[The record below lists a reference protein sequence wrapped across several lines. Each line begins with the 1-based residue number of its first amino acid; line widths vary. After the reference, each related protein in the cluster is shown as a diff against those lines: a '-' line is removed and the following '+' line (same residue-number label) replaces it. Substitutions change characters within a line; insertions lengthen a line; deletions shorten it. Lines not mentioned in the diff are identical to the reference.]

1 MTRFASGSLPRY
13 ILQRVLLVLPMIW
26 VILTLVFI
34 VLRVAPGD
42 PVSAALGDRLDAEA
56 LDQRREALGYNDP
69 LILQYWNYLVSVAKL
84 DFGTTFSD
92 NRPVLEVM
100 RDNGGAT
107 LSLTLSAF
115 LIALLVGIPLGLL
128 AGRYRDTVPDVL
140 IRLFGIVS
148 YAAPIFFVGYLL
160 QLYVARPLGLP
171 TSGAAGVET
180 VFYME
185 RDGLN
190 KTHIILVDAFLAFL
204 GGNSYYI
211 EDVLKH
217 LLLPAV
223 TLGLLICGVFI
234 RLVRVNILQTMQSD
248 YVEAAEARG
257 ISRGKVT
264 RRHAFRNALVPVIT
278 VIGLQFALLLGGAVL
293 TESTFNW
300 PGLGDKLVGYINER
314 DYVAVQGIVTI
325 FAIAVVLISVLVD
338 IVNALI
344 DPRVRY

>member
-1 MTRFASGSLPRY
+1 MSRTGSGSLPRY
-13 ILQRVLLVLPMIW
+13 ILQRTILVIPMIW

-42 PVSAALGDRLDAEA
+42 PVSAALGGKLDQDA
-56 LDQRREALGYNDP
+56 LDQRREALGFNRP
-69 LILQYWNYLVSVAKL
+69 ILAQYWDYLSSVMRL

-92 NRPVLEVM
+92 NQPVLRVV

-107 LSLTLSAF
+107 LSLTLAAF
-115 LIALLVGIPLGLL
+115 VIALLVGIPLGLL
-128 AGRYRDTVPDVL
+128 AGRYRDSFPDVL
-140 IRLFGIVS
+140 IRLFGILS

-160 QLYVARPLGLP
+160 QAYVAKPLGLP
-171 TSGAAGVET
+171 TSGMASPITAFT
-180 VFYME
+180 VQP
-185 RDGLN
+185 
-190 KTHIILVDAFLAFL
+190 KTHILLIDVFIN
-204 GGNSYYI
+204 GNSTAI

-217 LLLPAV
+217 LVLPAT

-257 ISRGKVT
+257 LAHGKVT
-264 RRHAFRNALVPVIT
+264 WRHAFRNALVPVIT

-300 PGLGDKLVGYINER
+300 PGLGQKLVTYINDR
-314 DYVAVQGIVTI
+314 DYGAVQGIITI
-325 FAIAVVLISVLVD
+325 FAVAVVLISLLVD

>member
-1 MTRFASGSLPRY
+1 MTRAGSGSLPRY
-13 ILQRVLLVLPMIW
+13 ILQRAILVIPMIW
-26 VILTLVFI
+26 VILTLVFV

-42 PVSAALGDRLDAEA
+42 PVSAALGGKLDQEA
-56 LDQRREALGYNDP
+56 LDQRREALGFNRP
-69 LILQYWNYLVSVAKL
+69 LIAQYWDYLSSVFRL

-92 NRPVLEVM
+92 NQPVLHVI

-107 LSLTLSAF
+107 LSLTLAAF
-115 LIALLVGIPLGLL
+115 VIALLVGIPLGLI
-128 AGRYRDTVPDVL
+128 AGRYRDSVPDVV
-140 IRLFGIVS
+140 IRLFGILT
-148 YAAPIFFVGYLL
+148 YAAPVFFVGFLL
-160 QLYVARPLGLP
+160 QVYVAKPLGLP
-171 TSGAAGVET
+171 TSGASSPITAFT
-180 VFYME
+180 V
-185 RDGLN
+185 
-190 KTHIILVDAFLAFL
+190 KPVTHILLLDVFLSGDGTA
-204 GGNSYYI
+204 I

-257 ISRGKVT
+257 IGRAKVT
-264 RRHAFRNALVPVIT
+264 WRHAFRNALVPVIT

-300 PGLGDKLVGYINER
+300 PGLGQKLVDYINDR
-314 DYVAVQGIVTI
+314 DYGAVQGIITI
-325 FAIAVVLISVLVD
+325 FAIAVVLISLLVD
-338 IVNALI
+338 IVNALV

>member
-1 MTRFASGSLPRY
+1 MHMTRSGSCSLPRY
-13 ILQRVLLVLPMIW
+13 ILQRVLLVIPMIW
-26 VILTLVFI
+26 VILTLVFV

-42 PVSAALGDRLDAEA
+42 PVSAALGGRLNEEA
-56 LDQRREALGYNDP
+56 LDQRREALGLNEP
-69 LILQYWNYLVSVAKL
+69 LIAQYWDYLSSVFRL

-92 NRPVLEVM
+92 NQPVLRVI

-107 LSLTLSAF
+107 LSLTLAAF
-115 LIALLVGIPLGLL
+115 AVALLVGLPLGMV
-128 AGRYRDTVPDVL
+128 AGRFRDSAGDVV
-140 IRLFGIVS
+140 IRMFGILS
-148 YAAPIFFVGYLL
+148 YAAPIFFVGFLL
-160 QLYVARPLGLP
+160 QVYVAQPLGLP
-171 TSGAAGVET
+171 TSGMASPIT
-180 VFYME
+180 VFTVE
-185 RDGLN
+185 PV
-190 KTHIILVDAFLAFL
+190 THILLIDVFLSGDGAA
-204 GGNSYYI
+204 I

-234 RLVRVNILQTMQSD
+234 RLVRVNILQTNQAD

-264 RRHAFRNALVPVIT
+264 RNHAFRNALVPVIT

-300 PGLGDKLVGYINER
+300 PGLGQKLVEYINNR
-314 DYVAVQGIVTI
+314 DYGAVQGIITI
-325 FAIAVVLISVLVD
+325 FAVAVVLISLLVD
-338 IVNALI
+338 IVNALV

>member
-13 ILQRVLLVLPMIW
+13 ILQRAILVLPMIW

-34 VLRVAPGD
+34 MLRVAPGD
-42 PVSAALGDRLDAEA
+42 PVSAALGGKLDEEA
-56 LDQRREALGYNDP
+56 LDQRRDALGLNDP
-69 LILQYWNYLVSVAKL
+69 ILEQYWDYLSSVLRL

-92 NRPVLEVM
+92 NQPVLRVV

-107 LSLTLSAF
+107 LTLTVAAF
-115 LIALLVGIPLGLL
+115 VLALLVGIPLGLL
-128 AGRYRDTVPDVL
+128 AGRYRDSLPDVG
-140 IRLFGIVS
+140 IRLFGILT
-148 YAAPIFFVGYLL
+148 YAAPVFFVGYLM
-160 QLYVARPLGLP
+160 QVYVAQPLGLP
-171 TSGAAGVET
+171 TSGQASPIT
-180 VFYME
+180 VFMVE
-185 RDGLN
+185 P
-190 KTHIILVDAFLAFL
+190 KTHILLIDAFLSGDDAA
-204 GGNSYYI
+204 I

-217 LLLPAV
+217 LILPAV

-264 RRHAFRNALVPVIT
+264 RRHSFRNALVPVIT

-293 TESTFNW
+293 TEQTFNW
-300 PGLGDKLVGYINER
+300 PGLGHKLVEYINSR
-314 DYVAVQGIVTI
+314 DYGAVQGIITV
-325 FAIAVVLISVLVD
+325 FAIAVVLISLLVD

>member
-1 MTRFASGSLPRY
+1 MTRSASGSLPRY
-13 ILQRVLLVLPMIW
+13 ILQRTLLVIPMIW
-26 VILTLVFI
+26 VILTLVFF

-42 PVSAALGDRLDAEA
+42 PVSAALGGKLDDEA
-56 LDQRREALGYNDP
+56 LDQRRAALGFDRP
-69 LILQYWNYLVSVAKL
+69 LIEQYWDYLSSVARL

-92 NRPVLEVM
+92 NQSVLHVV

-107 LSLTLSAF
+107 LSLTIVAF
-115 LIALLVGIPLGLL
+115 IIALMVGVPLGLV
-128 AGRYRDTVPDVL
+128 AGRYRDSLPDVL
-140 IRLFGIVS
+140 IRLFGILS
-148 YAAPIFFVGYLL
+148 YAAPIFFVGFLL
-160 QLYVARPLGLP
+160 QAYLAKPLGLP
-171 TSGAAGVET
+171 TSGMATPQTIFNVE
-180 VFYME
+180 E
-185 RDGLN
+185 H
-190 KTHIILVDAFLAFL
+190 THILLIDVFLN
-204 GGNSYYI
+204 GNSIYI

-217 LLLPAV
+217 LILPAT

-257 ISRGKVT
+257 LARRKVT
-264 RRHAFRNALVPVIT
+264 WRHAFRNALVPVIT

-300 PGLGDKLVGYINER
+300 PGLGQKLVDYINDR
-314 DYVAVQGIVTI
+314 DYGAVQGIITI
-325 FAIAVVLISVLVD
+325 FAVAVVLISLLVD